1 MIMNDARA
9 LNASVWVA
17 GALLFTS
24 IMCGSESL
32 DGDNIN
38 GRGGRGT
45 QTADN
50 FKFSEEEAARLAAAH
65 SDLDKILKDS
75 EKSMDKKLQDSAGKV
90 NICPHCQGQ
99 LQPCQHCKD
108 LEQIIKDLQAALEK
122 SKKGMSMSADKLK
135 ELEVQLKQHV
145 DESTAIQ
152 DENEATLNALTKEG
166 EAKDVEIDKLKAELD
181 RLKKDMDAV
190 LKQKDSYTQK
200 FTNLEK
206 QLADRNKQFEDS
218 NGMIDKLKNEL
229 GTMKG
234 NNSSRESNL
243 GKQLDDTNKE
253 LDKLREELAMTK
265 DKNTDLESKNK
276 ELIEDTISTNNE
288 NEEVIA
294 GLEKERNE
302 RDAQIERLQKELDD
316 LRKSKSLSASQES
329 AALASQIDSLRN
341 DLENAKR
348 ETAEAKKA
356 TANVKDEYEELQ
368 ADHGKL
374 KNKHGNESEKLKKE
388 LAIALEKIAE
398 LEKTL
403 AQKNNE
409 SELFSKDR
417 ERLKISEGQVTILKD
432 TIDGLRKRLLEQTET
447 ITTLEGTT
455 STSKDLQAE
464 LDTLNKEKVAIE
476 RDRDDLRKEL
486 ARIVAELADTNEAFN
501 EVKNKLMNETDLR
514 ESGTFEISEL
524 EEVVAGLESERDELT
539 QQLNEYK
546 SKGGGREKEL
556 QTEIEITKMN
566 LRETTKA
573 FVEEAKSSKSEIEA
587 LKVEIE
593 KLKEAVADSECVQN
607 ELEDVVEG
615 LESERADL
623 LKQIEELNKK

>member
-206 QLADRNKQFEDS
+206 QLADRNKQYEDS

-432 TIDGLRKRLLEQTET
+432 TIDGLKKRLLEQTET

-524 EEVVAGLESERDELT
+524 EEVVAGVESERDELT